1 MLSLEEEVIMPKYE
15 SKNGYY
21 RTEAKV
27 ALTKNDNDAAALVS
41 WLMEKSDR
49 TREDVMDVRKELD
62 MLIYD
67 DELGLSNEAQCA
79 LQALSG
85 RLYNIMFGKK

>member
-1 MLSLEEEVIMPKYE
+1 MPKYE
-15 SKNGYY
+15 STNSYY

-27 ALTKNDNDAAALVS
+27 ALIENDNDAASLVA

>member
-1 MLSLEEEVIMPKYE
+1 MPKYE

-27 ALTKNDNDAAALVS
+27 AVIQNDNDATALVA

-49 TREDVMDVRKELD
+49 TKDDVIDVRKELD
-62 MLIYD
+62 SLIYD
-67 DELGLSNEAQCA
+67 EELGLSNEAQSA

-85 RLYNIMFGKK
+85 KLYNIMFGKK

>member
-1 MLSLEEEVIMPKYE
+1 
-15 SKNGYY
+15 
-21 RTEAKV
+21 
-27 ALTKNDNDAAALVS
+27 
-41 WLMEKSDR
+41 MEKSDR

>member
-1 MLSLEEEVIMPKYE
+1 MPKYE
-15 SKNGYY
+15 SKSSYY

-27 ALTKNDNDAAALVS
+27 AVIENDNDATALVS

-49 TREDVMDVRKELD
+49 TREDVLDVRKELD
-62 MLIYD
+62 ALIYD
-67 DELGLSNEAQCA
+67 EELGLSNEAQCT

>member
-1 MLSLEEEVIMPKYE
+1 MPKYE

-27 ALTKNDNDAAALVS
+27 ALIENDNDTASLVA

-67 DELGLSNEAQCA
+67 DELSLSNEAQCA

>member
-1 MLSLEEEVIMPKYE
+1 MPKYE

-27 ALTKNDNDAAALVS
+27 AVIENDNDATALVA

-49 TREDVMDVRKELD
+49 TRDDVIDVRKELD
-62 MLIYD
+62 ALIYD
-67 DELGLSNEAQCA
+67 EELGLSNEAQIA
-79 LQALSG
+79 LQALSSK
-85 RLYNIMFGKK
+85 LYNIMFGKK